1 MNTNY
6 FDALLCPAD
15 PAANE
20 PFGAELLL
28 GRTKTGVKICKYGP
42 DSSGR
47 GEYAALAAVAEL
59 DIKWRDEFELVKE
72 DGTGLKG
79 ICLWPG
85 ARDDRSFKPAKR
97 DALLELL
104 ASGESGMLLAVA
116 EIEGMRGLDE
126 TTLAGFTRLSGK
138 PLEDAAVALEGEG
151 KLLILS
157 FDPLFL
163 VARSTL
169 DFMKERIVGYLRLY
183 HEKHPDRIGADQ
195 ERVGKRFPSHPKVL
209 QLALRSLEKEG
220 RLVLADGSFRL
231 SDFKVVPNAED
242 LELLSRLEMVFKDGE
257 IIAGKLEEIQ
267 GSLNVSPWKLQSLL
281 TVLVERKR
289 VLITAD
295 GFYLHSDWLQKLI
308 GELRSSGKRELSV
321 AEFKKM
327 TGFSRKFAIP
337 LLELLDRMGI
347 TRRKGSTR
355 EILPER

>member
-6 FDALLCPAD
+6 FDALLSPACPA
-15 PAANE
+15 AAE
-20 PFGAELLL
+20 DHGAELRL
-28 GRTKTGVKICKYGP
+28 GSIKTGVRISKYGP
-42 DSSGR
+42 ASSGD
-47 GEYAALAAVAEL
+47 GEYAALAAGTEI
-59 DIKWRDEFELVKE
+59 DIKWMDGFDVIKD
-72 DGTGLKG
+72 DGTSLKG
-79 ICLWPG
+79 LCLWPG
-85 ARDDRSFKPAKR
+85 ARDDRSFKPARR

-104 ASGESGMLLAVA
+104 ASGETGMLLALA

-126 TTLAGFTRLSGK
+126 TTLAGFTRLTGK
-138 PLEDAAVALEGEG
+138 PLEDAAVSLEGEG

-169 DFMKERIVGYLRLY
+169 DFMKDRIVGYLHLY
-183 HEKHPDRIGADQ
+183 HEKHPDRTGVDA
-195 ERVGKRFPSHPKVL
+195 ERLGKRFPSHPKVL

-220 RLVLADGSFRL
+220 RLVPEDDSFRL
-231 SDFKVVPNAED
+231 LDFRAVPNAED
-242 LELLSRLEMVFKDGE
+242 LELLSRLETVFKDGE
-257 IIAGKLEEIQ
+257 IIAGKLDEIQ

-289 VLITAD
+289 VLMTAD

-308 GELRSSGKRELSV
+308 GELRSSGKQELSV